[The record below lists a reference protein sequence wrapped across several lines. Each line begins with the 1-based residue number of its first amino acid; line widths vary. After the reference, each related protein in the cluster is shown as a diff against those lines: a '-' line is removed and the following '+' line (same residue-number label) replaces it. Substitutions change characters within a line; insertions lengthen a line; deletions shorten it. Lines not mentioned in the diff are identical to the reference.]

1 MLLHCLMGLMAG
13 VVIGGDM
20 PQETTVKELE
30 KLQGV
35 WKIAR
40 VEQDGKTDNS
50 LKEGTVTISG
60 IQFTTRSGETVLRKG
75 TVALDPFKEPKTIDL
90 TYEDG
95 PQKGKSS
102 RGIYSLDGTCW
113 TLVFGPPGKSR
124 PTAIQPKPNSGQ
136 RLMVL
141 QSSGVERIGQ
151 PQDPQKGPPARLAV
165 SPLGLAVPGELAQ
178 RKHHLFFL
186 SDQLPI
192 KAFTVVV
199 GPE

>member
-1 MLLHCLMGLMAG
+1 MGLLAG

-20 PQETTVKELE
+20 PQETTLNELE

-35 WKIAR
+35 WKIAT
-40 VEQDGKTDNS
+40 VEQNGKTDNS

-60 IQFTTRSGETVLRKG
+60 NQFTTKSGETVLRKG

-102 RGIYSLDGTCW
+102 LGIYNVNGSSW
-113 TLVFGPPGKSR
+113 ILVFGPPGKSR
-124 PTAIQPKPNSGQ
+124 PTSIQQKPTSGQ

-141 QSSGVERIGQ
+141 QSSDLQRLSQ

-165 SPLGLAVPGELAQ
+165 SPLGLATPGELSK

-186 SDQLPI
+186 CDQMPI
-192 KAFTVVV
+192 NAFTLVVD
-199 GPE
+199 PE